1 MVQMDVHARED
12 ELLKLMLDIGE
23 LSGEIANVVIVHE
36 GDGSNCFLIFIPLLT
51 DQIVS
56 DEIPQGLRPVRIFL
70 PRDVAIEI
78 IKKVV
83 IKGDAEADEFLH
95 SVTNC

>member
-1 MVQMDVHARED
+1 M
-12 ELLKLMLDIGE
+12 LKPMLDIGK
-23 LSGEIANVVIVHE
+23 LSGEIANVVIVHK
-36 GDGSNCFLIFIPLLT
+36 GDGPNCFLIFIPLLT

-56 DEIPQGLRPVRIFL
+56 DEIPQGLRPVRILL

-78 IKKVV
+78 IKEMV
-83 IKGDAEADEFLH
+83 IKGDAEADEFFH